1 MVDLSV
7 NLGDIRLD
15 NPVIPASGTCGFG
28 LELAEWYDINMLGAI
43 SLKGTTRDPR
53 FGNALPRIAE
63 CPSGLINSVGL
74 ENPGIDK
81 LLSEKIPALRAI
93 YHKPII
99 ANISGFSVEDF
110 AFCAEKAESC
120 PDIDILEVNI
130 SCPNVHGGGMALG
143 TDPEVAAAVTRAVKQ
158 VSSKPVFVKL
168 TPNVTDIVT
177 IARACEAA
185 GADGLTVIN
194 TLLGM
199 RIDIRTRKPVV
210 AAGTGGFSGP
220 AIFPIAVRAVYQVA
234 HACRIPVMGCGGI
247 STAEEVIEMLMAGAA
262 AVQVGSASL
271 VNPLACKEIIEQLP
285 VVMERLGLKDLKQ
298 LKLN

>member
-110 AFCAEKAESC
+110 AFCAEEAEGC
-120 PDIDILEVNI
+120 PDIDILEVNV

-234 HACRIPVMGCGGI
+234 HACRIPVMGCGGV

>member
-28 LELAEWYDINMLGAI
+28 LELAEWYDINILGAI

-120 PDIDILEVNI
+120 PDIDLLEVNV

-234 HACRIPVMGCGGI
+234 HACRIPVMGCGGV
-247 STAEEVIEMLMAGAA
+247 STAEEVTEMLMAGAA

-298 LKLN
+298 LKIN